1 MERRSTEID
10 QANQNGSQVRKV
22 GLPPPVKRGEDM
34 ETEINII
41 DADKIGSATS
51 PLNLGRTVA
60 VVPSSRIPRAG
71 DVVVVSALTD
81 SATYNMLELPT
92 GRLAKINPGD
102 VLIGV
107 LGRRRA
113 LKGFVGDVPATVN
126 AGDQLHLLN
135 MGGVIGSCTG
145 HHSSLSDA
153 IQVEVI
159 GLASDEHGRVLNIAD
174 AALPLRT
181 SLGETAPLVIIAGTC
196 MNSGKTYAATELIKQ
211 ATRAGLQ
218 VAAAKLSGIAC
229 LRDTLNMAD
238 HGATAIA
245 SFLDCGLP
253 STVGATDLA
262 SVAKTIISRLN
273 ESSPDLIVIEL
284 GDGLLGG
291 YSVESVFADKE
302 LRGAT
307 AGLVFCATDYV
318 GAWGG
323 IQLLRQRGIEIDAMA
338 GSVTD
343 SQMGEDFIE
352 SEFGVPAANARRNG
366 ARLFKLLEPK
376 VAAFGI
382 RVSSSESVISQD
394 DNLEKSEV
402 PVGGLR

>member
-1 MERRSTEID
+1 MNTEIH
-10 QANQNGSQVRKV
+10 
-22 GLPPPVKRGEDM
+22 
-34 ETEINII
+34 II

-51 PLNLGRTVA
+51 PLGMSRTVA
-60 VVPSSRIPRAG
+60 VLPSCEAPRAG
-71 DVVVVSALTD
+71 DVVVVRALTD
-81 SATYNMLELPT
+81 SATYNMLELPS

-113 LKGFVGDVPATVN
+113 LKGFVGDVPSTVN

-159 GLASDEHGRVLNIAD
+159 GLAADEACGILNIAD
-174 AALPLRT
+174 AALPPVT
-181 SLGETAPLVIIAGTC
+181 SLGETAPLVLIAGTC

-211 ATRAGLQ
+211 ATRTGMR

-238 HGATAIA
+238 HGAIATA

-253 STVGATDLA
+253 STVDAGDL
-262 SVAKTIISRLN
+262 SPVAKAIIAKLN
-273 ESSPDLIVIEL
+273 KSSPDLIVIEL
-284 GDGLLGG
+284 GDGILGG
-291 YSVESVFADKE
+291 YSVESVFDDAE
-302 LRGAT
+302 LRAAT
-307 AGLVFCATDYV
+307 AAIIFCASDYV

-323 IQLLRQRGIEIDAMA
+323 IELFRRRGITVDLIA

-343 SQMGEDFIE
+343 SQMGQDYVER
-352 SEFGVPAANARRNG
+352 EFGVPAANARRDG
-366 ARLFKLLEPK
+366 ALLFQRISSKLEAATAK
-376 VAAFGI
+376 VT
-382 RVSSSESVISQD
+382 V
-394 DNLEKSEV
+394 
-402 PVGGLR
+402 

>member
-1 MERRSTEID
+1 MNNPTFEQHI
-10 QANQNGSQVRKV
+10 V
-22 GLPPPVKRGEDM
+22 
-34 ETEINII
+34 

-51 PLNLGRTVA
+51 PLDLNRTVA
-60 VVPSSRIPRAG
+60 VVPSCSAPRAG
-71 DVVVVSALTD
+71 DVVVVRALTD

-102 VLIGV
+102 ILIGV

-113 LKGFVGDVPATVN
+113 LKGFVGDVPETVKK
-126 AGDQLHLLN
+126 GDELHLLN
-135 MGGVIGSCTG
+135 MGGVIGSCSG

-153 IQVEVI
+153 IKVEVI
-159 GLASDEHGRVLNIAD
+159 GLASDGDGRILNIAD
-174 AALPLRT
+174 AALPEQT
-181 SLGETAPLVIIAGTC
+181 TLGATAPLVIISGTC

-211 ATRAGLQ
+211 STRNGLR

-238 HGATAIA
+238 HGAIAIA

-253 STVGATDLA
+253 STVGATNLA
-262 SVAKTIISRLN
+262 SVAKTIIARLN
-273 ESSPDLIVIEL
+273 ESNPDLIVIEL

-291 YSVESVFADKE
+291 YSVGSVFEDSE

-307 AGLVFCATDYV
+307 AGLIFCASDYV

-323 IQLLRQRGIEIDAMA
+323 IELLRQRGIEIDVMA

-343 SQMGEDFIE
+343 SKMGEDFIE
-352 SEFGVPAANARRNG
+352 REFNVPAANARRNG
-366 ARLFKLLEPK
+366 NKLFAVIKSKLP
-376 VAAFGI
+376 AF
-382 RVSSSESVISQD
+382 
-394 DNLEKSEV
+394 KSADIGEQ
-402 PVGGLR
+402 PELQEIHSR